1 MSFCR
6 FETVKTDNSDTCRF
20 YISREG
26 FNGFPYSPFRF
37 TKECLNTSK
46 KNNYIKKLTP
56 LVNEWRG
63 ERMIA
68 MKYPKFYFC

>member
-20 YISREG
+20 YISHEG
-26 FNGFPYSPFRF
+26 FSGFPYSPFRF
-37 TKECLNTSK
+37 TKERLNTSIDTSK

-56 LVNEWRG
+56 Q
-63 ERMIA
+63 I
-68 MKYPKFYFC
+68 K